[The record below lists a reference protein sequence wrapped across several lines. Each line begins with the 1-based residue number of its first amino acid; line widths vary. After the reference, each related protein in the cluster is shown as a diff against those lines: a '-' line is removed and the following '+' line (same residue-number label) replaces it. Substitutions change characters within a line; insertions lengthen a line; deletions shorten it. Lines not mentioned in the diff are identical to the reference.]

1 MDIRMRVAGTV
12 TVLEPLGRMV
22 LGDHPTDTALKDGV
36 AAQLRE
42 GRRQF
47 VLDLSQVSQMDTSG
61 LATLVTVHI
70 AVRKQQGRIVLVSPP
85 KRVRELLH
93 VTRLD
98 VVFQVF
104 DGEDEAV
111 ESLTRESQTQG

>member
-1 MDIRMRVAGTV
+1 MHVAGTV

-22 LGDHPTDTALKDGV
+22 LGDHLTPNALKDGV

-47 VLDLSQVSQMDTSG
+47 VLDLNQVSQMDTSG
-61 LATLVTVHI
+61 LTTLVTVYI
-70 AVRKQQGRIVLVSPP
+70 AVRKQQGRVALVRPP
-85 KRVRELLH
+85 KRVCELLH
-93 VTRLD
+93 ITRLD
-98 VVFQVF
+98 ALFQVF
-104 DGEDEAV
+104 DCEDDAV

>member
-1 MDIRMRVAGTV
+1 MRVAGTV

-22 LGDHPTDTALKDGV
+22 LGDHPTANALKDGV

-42 GRRQF
+42 GCRQF
-47 VLDLSQVSQMDTSG
+47 VLDLNQVSQMDTSG
-61 LATLVTVHI
+61 LTTLVTVYI
-70 AVRKQQGRIVLVSPP
+70 AVRKQQGRIALVRPS

-98 VVFQVF
+98 AFFQVF
-104 DGEDEAV
+104 DSEDDAV